1 LALRPIYFPLRRI
14 SSLFD
19 RFISL
24 FGHLG
29 NLPHSFQ
36 QHQRLGRVDAVL
48 EGRKIGVFLVFSQRT
63 GKQSHVAAG
72 PVLRGARA
80 AALQIRRI
88 VQHPAAQ

>member
-1 LALRPIYFPLRRI
+1 MRLPLRPISFPVRRI

-29 NLPHSFQ
+29 NFPHSFQ
-36 QHQRLGRVDAVL
+36 QHQRLGSVDAVL

-72 PVLRGARA
+72 PAFPGDFLID
-80 AALQIRRI
+80 LLW
-88 VQHPAAQ
+88 